1 MVDSDIYDI
10 LRSVKTIALVGA
22 SNKEDRPS
30 YKVMKFLLEQGY
42 DVIPVNPGMSG
53 QTLLGQQCYASLKD
67 IPVAVDMVDVF
78 RQSDVALEIA
88 KETIEIKAKVLW
100 LQIGVINEEA
110 KDLAEDAGLRVVM
123 DRCPKKEIEAH
134 GLPW

>member
-1 MVDSDIYDI
+1 MVDSEIYDI

-22 SNKEDRPS
+22 SHKEDRPS

-42 DVIPVNPGMSG
+42 EVIPVNPSMAGE
-53 QTLLGQQCYASLKD
+53 TILGQQCYGHLQD
-67 IPVAVDMVDVF
+67 IPVAIDMVDVF
-78 RQSDVALEIA
+78 RQSAAALEIA
-88 KETIEIKAKVLW
+88 KEAIKINAKVLW

-110 KDLAEDAGLRVVM
+110 KALAEQSGLRVVM
-123 DRCPKKEIEAH
+123 DCRPKKEIEAH

>member
-1 MVDSDIYDI
+1 MADSEIYDI
-10 LRSVKTIALVGA
+10 LRSVKTIALIGA

-42 DVIPVNPGMSG
+42 EVYPVNPLMVGE
-53 QTLLGQQCYASLKD
+53 TLLGQQCYASLED
-67 IPVAVDMVDVF
+67 IPVKIDMVDVF
-78 RQSDVALEIA
+78 RHSSMALDIA
-88 KETIEIKAKVLW
+88 KEAIKIKAKVLW

-110 KDLAEDAGLRVVM
+110 KLLAEKAGLQVVM
-123 DRCPKKEIEAH
+123 DSCPKKEIEAH

>member
-53 QTLLGQQCYASLKD
+53 QTLLGQPCYASLKD

-78 RQSDVALEIA
+78 RQSDVALKIA
-88 KETIEIKAKVLW
+88 QEAIEINAKVLW
-100 LQIGVINEEA
+100 LQIGVINEDA
-110 KDLAEDAGLRVVM
+110 KNLAEDVGLRVVM

>member
-1 MVDSDIYDI
+1 MVDSEIYDI

-22 SNKEDRPS
+22 SDKEDRPS

-42 DVIPVNPGMSG
+42 EVIPVNPGMAG
-53 QTLLGQQCYASLKD
+53 QSLLGQKCYASLQE
-67 IPVAVDMVDVF
+67 IPVSIDMVDVF
-78 RQSDVALEIA
+78 RQSSVALDIA
-88 KETIEIKAKVLW
+88 KEAIKINAKVLW

-110 KDLAEDAGLRVVM
+110 KVLAENAGLRVVM

>member
-22 SNKEDRPS
+22 SSKDDRPS

-88 KETIEIKAKVLW
+88 KEAIEIKAKVLW

>member
-1 MVDSDIYDI
+1 MVDSEIYDI

-22 SNKEDRPS
+22 SHKEDRPS

-42 DVIPVNPGMSG
+42 EVIPVNPVMAGE
-53 QTLLGQQCYASLKD
+53 TILGQQCYGHLQD
-67 IPVAVDMVDVF
+67 IPVAIDMVDVF
-78 RQSDVALEIA
+78 RQSAAALEIA
-88 KETIEIKAKVLW
+88 KEAIKINAKVLW

-110 KDLAEDAGLRVVM
+110 KALAEQSGLRVVM

>member
-53 QTLLGQQCYASLKD
+53 ETLLGQQCYASLKD

-88 KETIEIKAKVLW
+88 QEAIEINAKVLW

-110 KDLAEDAGLRVVM
+110 KNLAEDAGLRVVM

>member
-42 DVIPVNPGMSG
+42 DVTPVNPGMSG

-67 IPVAVDMVDVF
+67 IPVTVDMIDVF

-88 KETIEIKAKVLW
+88 QEAIDINAKVLW

-110 KDLAEDAGLRVVM
+110 KNLAEDAGLRVVM

>member
-1 MVDSDIYDI
+1 MVDSEIYDI

-22 SNKEDRPS
+22 SHKEDRPS

-42 DVIPVNPGMSG
+42 EVIPVNPSMAGE
-53 QTLLGQQCYASLKD
+53 TILGQQCYGHLQD
-67 IPVAVDMVDVF
+67 IPVAIDMVDVF
-78 RQSDVALEIA
+78 RQSAAALEIA
-88 KETIEIKAKVLW
+88 KEAIKINAKVLW

-110 KDLAEDAGLRVVM
+110 KALAEQSGLRVVM

>member
-22 SNKEDRPS
+22 SSKEDRPS

-42 DVIPVNPGMSG
+42 DVIPVNPSMSG
-53 QTLLGQQCYASLKD
+53 QTLLGQKCYASLKD
-67 IPVAVDMVDVF
+67 IPIAIDMVDVF

-88 KETIEIKAKVLW
+88 QEAIAINAKVLW
-100 LQIGVINEEA
+100 LQIGVINEDA
-110 KDLAEDAGLRVVM
+110 KELAEKAGLRVVM

>member
-1 MVDSDIYDI
+1 MVDSEIYDI

-22 SNKEDRPS
+22 SHKEDRPS

-42 DVIPVNPGMSG
+42 EVIPVNPDMAGE
-53 QTLLGQQCYASLKD
+53 TILGQQCYGHLQD
-67 IPVAVDMVDVF
+67 IPVAIDMVDVF
-78 RQSDVALEIA
+78 RQSAAALEIA
-88 KETIEIKAKVLW
+88 KEAIKINAKVLW

-110 KDLAEDAGLRVVM
+110 KALAEQSGLRVVM

>member
-1 MVDSDIYDI
+1 MVDSEIYDI

-42 DVIPVNPGMSG
+42 DVIPVNPAMSG
-53 QTLLGQQCYASLKD
+53 QILLGQRCYASLKD

-88 KETIEIKAKVLW
+88 QEAIEINAKVLW
-100 LQIGVINEEA
+100 LQIGVINEDA
-110 KDLAEDAGLRVVM
+110 KNLAEDAGLRVVM

>member
-53 QTLLGQQCYASLKD
+53 ETLLGQQCYASLKD
-67 IPVAVDMVDVF
+67 IPVTVDMIDVF

-88 KETIEIKAKVLW
+88 QEAIDINAKVLW

-110 KDLAEDAGLRVVM
+110 KNLAEDAGLRVVM

>member
-22 SNKEDRPS
+22 SSKEDRPS

-42 DVIPVNPGMSG
+42 DVIPVNPSMSG
-53 QTLLGQQCYASLKD
+53 QTLLGQKCYASLKD
-67 IPVAVDMVDVF
+67 IPIAVDMVDVF

-88 KETIEIKAKVLW
+88 QEAIAINAKVLW
-100 LQIGVINEEA
+100 LQIGVINEDA
-110 KDLAEDAGLRVVM
+110 KELAEKAGLRVVM

>member
-42 DVIPVNPGMSG
+42 DVIPVNLGMSG
-53 QTLLGQQCYASLKD
+53 QTLLGQPCYASLKD

-88 KETIEIKAKVLW
+88 QEAIEINAKVLW
-100 LQIGVINEEA
+100 LQIGVINEDA
-110 KDLAEDAGLRVVM
+110 KNLAEDAGLRVVM

>member
-42 DVIPVNPGMSG
+42 DVIPVNPGMSE
-53 QTLLGQQCYASLKD
+53 QTLLGQPCYASLKD

-88 KETIEIKAKVLW
+88 QEAIEINAKVLW
-100 LQIGVINEEA
+100 LQIGVINEDA
-110 KDLAEDAGLRVVM
+110 KNLAEDAGLRVVM

>member
-1 MVDSDIYDI
+1 MVDSEIYDI

-22 SNKEDRPS
+22 SDKEDRPS

-42 DVIPVNPGMSG
+42 EVIPVNPVMAG
-53 QTLLGQQCYASLKD
+53 QSLLDQKCYASLQE
-67 IPVAVDMVDVF
+67 IPVSIDMVDVF
-78 RQSDVALEIA
+78 RQSSFALEIA
-88 KETIEIKAKVLW
+88 KEAIKINAKVLW

-110 KDLAEDAGLRVVM
+110 KALAENAGLRVVM
-123 DRCPKKEIEAH
+123 DSCPKKEIEAH

>member
-1 MVDSDIYDI
+1 MVDSEIYDI

-22 SNKEDRPS
+22 SHKEDRPS

-42 DVIPVNPGMSG
+42 EVIPVNPGMAG
-53 QTLLGQQCYASLKD
+53 ETILGQQFYGHLQD
-67 IPVAVDMVDVF
+67 IPVAIDLVDVF
-78 RQSDVALEIA
+78 LQSAAALEIA
-88 KETIEIKAKVLW
+88 KEAIKINAKVLW

-110 KDLAEDAGLRVVM
+110 KALAEQSGLRVVM
-123 DRCPKKEIEAH
+123 DRCPKTEIEAH

>member
-53 QTLLGQQCYASLKD
+53 QTLLG
-67 IPVAVDMVDVF
+67 
-78 RQSDVALEIA
+78 
-88 KETIEIKAKVLW
+88 
-100 LQIGVINEEA
+100 
-110 KDLAEDAGLRVVM
+110 
-123 DRCPKKEIEAH
+123 
-134 GLPW
+134 

>member
-10 LRSVKTIALVGA
+10 LRSVKTIALIGA

-30 YKVMKFLLEQGY
+30 YNVMKFLLEQGY
-42 DVIPVNPGMSG
+42 DVIPVNPGMLG

-67 IPVAVDMVDVF
+67 IPVTVDMVDVF

-88 KETIEIKAKVLW
+88 QEAIAINAKVLW

-110 KDLAEDAGLRVVM
+110 KDLAENSGLRVVM
-123 DRCPKKEIEAH
+123 DRCPKKEIEVH

>member
-1 MVDSDIYDI
+1 
-10 LRSVKTIALVGA
+10 SVKTIALVGA
-22 SNKEDRPS
+22 SHKEDRPS

-42 DVIPVNPGMSG
+42 EVIPVNPSMAGE
-53 QTLLGQQCYASLKD
+53 TILGQQCYGHLQD
-67 IPVAVDMVDVF
+67 IPVAIDMVDVF
-78 RQSDVALEIA
+78 RQSAAALEIA
-88 KETIEIKAKVLW
+88 KEAIKINAKVLW

-110 KDLAEDAGLRVVM
+110 KALAEQSGLRVVM

>member
-22 SNKEDRPS
+22 SSKEDRPS
-30 YKVMKFLLEQGY
+30 YNVMKFLLEQGY
-42 DVIPVNPGMSG
+42 DVIPVNPSMSG
-53 QTLLGQQCYASLKD
+53 QTLLGQKCYASLKD
-67 IPVAVDMVDVF
+67 IPIAVDMVDVF

-88 KETIEIKAKVLW
+88 QEAIAINAKVLW
-100 LQIGVINEEA
+100 LQIGVINEDA
-110 KDLAEDAGLRVVM
+110 KELAEKAGLRVVM

>member
-42 DVIPVNPGMSG
+42 DVIPVNPGMSE
-53 QTLLGQQCYASLKD
+53 QTLLGQQCYASLKE
-67 IPVAVDMVDVF
+67 IPVTVDMVDVF
-78 RQSDVALEIA
+78 RQSDVALKIA
-88 KETIEIKAKVLW
+88 QEAIEINAKVLW
-100 LQIGVINEEA
+100 LQIGVINEDA
-110 KDLAEDAGLRVVM
+110 KNLAEDAGLRVVM

>member
-1 MVDSDIYDI
+1 H
-10 LRSVKTIALVGA
+10 
-22 SNKEDRPS
+22 KEDRPS

-42 DVIPVNPGMSG
+42 EVIPVNPGMAG
-53 QTLLGQQCYASLKD
+53 ETILGQQCYGHLQD
-67 IPVAVDMVDVF
+67 IPVAIDMVDVF
-78 RQSDVALEIA
+78 RQSSVALEIA
-88 KETIEIKAKVLW
+88 KEAIKINAKVLW

-110 KDLAEDAGLRVVM
+110 KALAEQSGLRVVM

>member
-1 MVDSDIYDI
+1 MVDSEIYDI

-22 SNKEDRPS
+22 SHKEDRPS

-42 DVIPVNPGMSG
+42 EVITVNPGMAG
-53 QTLLGQQCYASLKD
+53 ETILVQQCYGHLQD
-67 IPVAVDMVDVF
+67 IPVAIDMVDVF
-78 RQSDVALEIA
+78 RQSAAALEIA
-88 KETIEIKAKVLW
+88 KEAIKINAKVLW

-110 KDLAEDAGLRVVM
+110 KALAEQSGLRVVM

>member
-1 MVDSDIYDI
+1 MVDSEIYDI

-22 SNKEDRPS
+22 SHKEDRPS

-42 DVIPVNPGMSG
+42 EVIPVNPGMAG
-53 QTLLGQQCYASLKD
+53 ETILGQPCYGHLQD
-67 IPVAVDMVDVF
+67 IPVAIDMVDVF
-78 RQSDVALEIA
+78 RQSAAALEIA
-88 KETIEIKAKVLW
+88 KEAIKINAKVLW

-110 KDLAEDAGLRVVM
+110 KALAEQSGLRVVM